1 LLDNNLKKGG
11 NLSFTHLILV
21 LVSVLAI
28 ISGILGHGIIFKIAV
43 SGPLIISSLGVF
55 LLIFTVEARH
65 GLSQV
70 IDSKITSV
78 RGLET
83 SFKEVR
89 WKLELSYVLAGT
101 LFFLISIV
109 FLSNR
114 IYSGFVLFL
123 MLSSSMFAVTLGRHF
138 GSSINTSDTMNSWD
152 EFSQTDKNNEYQQ
165 LKQWLNG
172 DANEKLSS
180 IQEKNIERQKDIFLE
195 YLKSELSNKSRLKL
209 LLTSLEK
216 ADDLVEMLFT
226 VTLKELYN
234 EWLVDILSIQSKTGH
249 YMVRNSLISLL
260 LFPTINHLLSH
271 MCEPKRGENSELLNK
286 LLTETGKFAIQLNS
300 LDILVDGG
308 RSISGSVGVRNS
320 SIDNELQRFIKF
332 IALKSS
338 MYPNYEFSPWWL
350 LNIRTRLLS
359 LNDLSEWADKELV
372 TRLSPYSQQL
382 KKHIEDW
389 CFLLSEYFEGGQ
401 ATGLSFDKTQL
412 ESTQWVSKSIEKIIE
427 QQSGS
432 LDLDLLKLTWSAFI
446 ELK

>member
-1 LLDNNLKKGG
+1 MLDNNLKKGG

>member
-1 LLDNNLKKGG
+1 MLDNNLKKGG

-195 YLKSELSNKSRLKL
+195 HLKSELSNKSRLKL

>member
-1 LLDNNLKKGG
+1 
-11 NLSFTHLILV
+11 
-21 LVSVLAI
+21 
-28 ISGILGHGIIFKIAV
+28 
-43 SGPLIISSLGVF
+43 
-55 LLIFTVEARH
+55 
-65 GLSQV
+65 
-70 IDSKITSV
+70 
-78 RGLET
+78 
-83 SFKEVR
+83 
-89 WKLELSYVLAGT
+89 
-101 LFFLISIV
+101 
-109 FLSNR
+109 
-114 IYSGFVLFL
+114 
-123 MLSSSMFAVTLGRHF
+123 M
-138 GSSINTSDTMNSWD
+138 NTSNS
-152 EFSQTDKNNEYQQ
+152 
-165 LKQWLNG
+165 KQWLNG

-359 LNDLSEWADKELV
+359 LND
-372 TRLSPYSQQL
+372 
-382 KKHIEDW
+382 
-389 CFLLSEYFEGGQ
+389 FE
-401 ATGLSFDKTQL
+401 
-412 ESTQWVSKSIEKIIE
+412 
-427 QQSGS
+427 
-432 LDLDLLKLTWSAFI
+432 
-446 ELK
+446 

>member
-1 LLDNNLKKGG
+1 MKKGG

-195 YLKSELSNKSRLKL
+195 NLKSELSNKSRLKL

-234 EWLVDILSIQSKTGH
+234 VWLVDILQHPVQNGALHGSQFVNRT
-249 YMVRNSLISLL
+249 
-260 LFPTINHLLSH
+260 P
-271 MCEPKRGENSELLNK
+271 
-286 LLTETGKFAIQLNS
+286 A
-300 LDILVDGG
+300 
-308 RSISGSVGVRNS
+308 RSNGN
-320 SIDNELQRFIKF
+320 
-332 IALKSS
+332 
-338 MYPNYEFSPWWL
+338 
-350 LNIRTRLLS
+350 
-359 LNDLSEWADKELV
+359 
-372 TRLSPYSQQL
+372 
-382 KKHIEDW
+382 
-389 CFLLSEYFEGGQ
+389 
-401 ATGLSFDKTQL
+401 LSFIVPYVRT
-412 ESTQWVSKSIEKIIE
+412 
-427 QQSGS
+427 
-432 LDLDLLKLTWSAFI
+432 
-446 ELK
+446 

>member
-1 LLDNNLKKGG
+1 MKKGG